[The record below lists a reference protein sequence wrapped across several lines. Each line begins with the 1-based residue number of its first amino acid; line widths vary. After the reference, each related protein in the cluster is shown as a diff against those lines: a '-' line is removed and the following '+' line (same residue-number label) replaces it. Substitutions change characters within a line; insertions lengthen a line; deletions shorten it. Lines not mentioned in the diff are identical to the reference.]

1 MIRFGISS
9 WVTDEDLREVN
20 TSSLLFD
27 CGTEIC
33 YLDFGNIGL
42 SLMVNGEVKIVDENT
57 GDIYKS
63 YSQYPK
69 KLVELIKSGKNIE
82 NYGYI
87 IDMNNWFEM
96 FVDKIDENGNAI
108 EGFFYEVV
116 DIEEKL
122 DNNSLRRSLFE
133 FMIRFINDYIDIKD
147 IDLMTIS
154 DNERLLLKD
163 YEIKRVFSNYTELA
177 KIKKGVEDENVG
189 RKLFMSNLSYVWVE
203 IKLKKNLMESV
214 LFEVE
219 KR

>member
-42 SLMVNGEVKIVDENT
+42 SLMVNGEVKIIDENT
-57 GDIYKS
+57 GDVYKN
-63 YSQYPK
+63 YLQYPK
-69 KLVELIKSGKNIE
+69 KLVELIKNGKDIE

-96 FVDKIDENGNAI
+96 FVDKIDENGNGI
-108 EGFFYEVV
+108 EEFFYEVV
-116 DIEEKL
+116 DIEGKL

-133 FMIRFINDYIDIKD
+133 IMIRFINDYIDIKD